1 VTTTTAALLSW
12 RWRPWSK
19 QCASTLLRGPA
30 SSARGTGSPATSW
43 LLPPAGPRLARVR
56 VWAVGWPL
64 AGLALTVAGDMHGPP
79 LLLGFGLGAL
89 LLWRDR
95 RLSPV
100 AASRH
105 PSFQP
110 AGEQSWALAS
120 KTHHRRR
127 GIL

>member
-1 VTTTTAALLSW
+1 MEQAM
-12 RWRPWSK
+12 RFD
-19 QCASTLLRGPA
+19 ASQGPA
-30 SSARGTGSPATSW
+30 SLARGTGSPATSW
-43 LLPPAGPRLARVR
+43 LLSPAGPRLARVR

-64 AGLALTVAGDMHGPP
+64 AGLALTVAGDMHGPRCCSASASARCCC
-79 LLLGFGLGAL
+79 GATGGC
-89 LLWRDR
+89 R
-95 RLSPV
+95 RLQL
-100 AASRH
+100 AGT